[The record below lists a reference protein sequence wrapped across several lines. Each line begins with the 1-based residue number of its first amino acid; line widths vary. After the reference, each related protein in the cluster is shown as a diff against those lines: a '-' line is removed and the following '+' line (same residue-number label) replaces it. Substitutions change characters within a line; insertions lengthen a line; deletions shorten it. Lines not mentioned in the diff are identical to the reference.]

1 MEACTPCTRGCVR
14 CLEMWSAAIQSSPSV
29 KLACKPWKLPGE
41 ISKSLKHT
49 HSQTMK
55 TSAAQRTQHTYSFL
69 RTQVLNKHQS
79 PKSNSNFHNIGWW
92 LLAFTSPGG
101 AMSSSFSQCR
111 SGQIHLVNHCKGGE
125 VKIVWKANQ
134 LNQNRMRSQTI
145 QLLGC
150 FEKKSLSILLFYK
163 YLPGTCTPTL
173 THRYLQISL
182 LSDRQQGKS
191 QTNHWYIGIE
201 SESQKLTVE
210 KNDSTCSVLT
220 KILV

>member
-14 CLEMWSAAIQSSPSV
+14 CLEMWSAAIQSLPSV

-49 HSQTMK
+49 RSQTMK

-150 FEKKSLSILLFYK
+150 FEKNHFLFY
-163 YLPGTCTPTL
+163 YFINICQEPALPPSLIGTCGYHYCL
-173 THRYLQISL
+173 
-182 LSDRQQGKS
+182 
-191 QTNHWYIGIE
+191 IG
-201 SESQKLTVE
+201 SRE
-210 KNDSTCSVLT
+210 KVNPITG
-220 KILV
+220 ILVLNQRAKN

>member
-1 MEACTPCTRGCVR
+1 M
-14 CLEMWSAAIQSSPSV
+14 
-29 KLACKPWKLPGE
+29 
-41 ISKSLKHT
+41 
-49 HSQTMK
+49 
-55 TSAAQRTQHTYSFL
+55 RTQWKHQLLNTHNTYSFL

-134 LNQNRMRSQTI
+134 LNQNQMRSQTI

-150 FEKKSLSILLFYK
+150 FEKNHFLFYYFINICQEPALPPSLISEYY
-163 YLPGTCTPTL
+163 YLW
-173 THRYLQISL
+173 ISL
-182 LSDRQQGKS
+182 MSDRQQGKS